1 MVIDSRPDDRERKKK
16 DSNWLQKVT
25 PNSTYSVLK
34 SEESITPH
42 NLEDKQK
49 HPNNT
54 EIVPIIGELDA
65 IPYSD
70 TPPIRIRLSTPKTLR
85 KSMARILR
93 MAARG
98 EIDMDRAR
106 SLAYLAQTL
115 GVCFKLES
123 DLSIERELKIL
134 RHEIHD
140 LENRGL
146 I

>member
-16 DSNWLQKVT
+16 DSNCCQRVT
-25 PNSTYSVLK
+25 PNSLYSIEK
-34 SEESITPH
+34 SVESSTPPHQEETPIP
-42 NLEDKQK
+42 
-49 HPNNT
+49 PNSK
-54 EIVPIIGELDA
+54 EIVPIKGVLDA